1 MLNSVSRFTGFAINV
16 DDKAALRL
24 SPEGNPAAPL
34 IDGPRLAVVGKIG
47 PSCRACRDF
56 QTVMVR
62 RDGQI
67 VTVDCKCA
75 AKAATGDDDMPA
87 RIPTGAPRP
96 GAVSALAR

>member
-1 MLNSVSRFTGFAINV
+1 VLNSVSRFTGFAINV
-16 DDKAALRL
+16 DDQAALRL
-24 SPEGNPAAPL
+24 SPEGNPA
-34 IDGPRLAVVGKIG
+34 GPRIAVVGKT
-47 PSCRACRDF
+47 CLDCRDF

-67 VTVDCKCA
+67 ITVDCKCV

-96 GAVSALAR
+96 GVLSALAR